1 MPSDVRTAQKL
12 LVVEDDADI
21 AGMICRMLGEHGYRM
36 LRAADGRDIE
46 LTIKR
51 EQVDLVILDLM
62 LPGEDGVSICRRLR
76 HRYPIPI
83 LMLTALN
90 GEADRVIGL
99 ESGADDYLA
108 KPFAPRELLA
118 RVRALLRRTGWTADV
133 PDDEPTLFL
142 FDGWRLDM
150 IRLNLVSPAGLQV
163 PLTTAELGLLAAFCR
178 RPQQVLSRETL
189 LTLVHPQRS
198 AAYDRSIDTLVVRL
212 RRKIE
217 DDVREPSRIKTVR
230 QGGYIFTPAVETAAR
245 DAVR

>member
-1 MPSDVRTAQKL
+1 
-12 LVVEDDADI
+12 
-21 AGMICRMLGEHGYRM
+21 MLGDHGYRM
-36 LRAADGRDIE
+36 LRAPDGRDID
-46 LTIKR
+46 LTVKR
-51 EQVDLVILDLM
+51 EQIDLVILDLM
-62 LPGEDGVSICRRLR
+62 LPGEDGISICRRLR
-76 HRYPIPI
+76 QRHPIPI

-118 RVRALLRRTGWTADV
+118 RVRALLRRTGWSADV
-133 PDDEPTLFL
+133 PEEEPSLFL

-150 IRLNLVSPAGLQV
+150 IRMNLTSPSGLQV

-178 RPQQVLSRETL
+178 RPQEVLSRETL

-217 DDVREPSRIKTVR
+217 DDMRDPMRIKTVR
-230 QGGYIFTPAVETAAR
+230 QGGYIFTPVVEMALR
-245 DAVR
+245 DRRS

>member
-1 MPSDVRTAQKL
+1 VPSDATTQQRL
-12 LVVEDDADI
+12 LVVEDDPDI
-21 AGMICRMLGEHGYRM
+21 AGMVCRMLGEHGYRM
-36 LRAADGRDIE
+36 MRAPDGRDID
-46 LTIKR
+46 LTVRR
-51 EQVDLVILDLM
+51 EQIDLVILDLM
-62 LPGEDGVSICRRLR
+62 LPGEDGISICRRLR
-76 HRYPIPI
+76 QRHPIPI

-99 ESGADDYLA
+99 ESGADDYLS

-118 RVRALLRRTGWTADV
+118 RVRALLRRTGWSAEVTEE
-133 PDDEPTLFL
+133 EPSLFL

-150 IRLNLVSPAGLQV
+150 IRMNLTSPAGVQV

-217 DDVREPSRIKTVR
+217 DDLREPTRIKTVR
-230 QGGYIFTPAVETAAR
+230 QGGYLFTPLVEIATR
-245 DAVR
+245 DKRS

>member
-1 MPSDVRTAQKL
+1 VPSDASTQQRL
-12 LVVEDDADI
+12 LVVEDDPDI
-21 AGMICRMLGEHGYRM
+21 AGMVCRMLGDHGYRM
-36 LRAADGRDIE
+36 LRMPDGRDID
-46 LTIKR
+46 LTVRR
-51 EQVDLVILDLM
+51 EQIDLVILDLM
-62 LPGEDGVSICRRLR
+62 LPGEDGISICRRLR
-76 HRYPIPI
+76 QRHPIPI

-99 ESGADDYLA
+99 ESGADDYLS

-118 RVRALLRRTGWTADV
+118 RVRALLRRTGWSAEV
-133 PDDEPTLFL
+133 PEEEPSLFL

-150 IRLNLVSPAGLQV
+150 IRMNLTSPAGLQV

-217 DDVREPSRIKTVR
+217 DDMREPTRIKTVR
-230 QGGYIFTPAVETAAR
+230 QGGYIFTPVVEMAAR
-245 DAVR
+245 ERRS